1 MALIFCAARWPDL
14 VKVVTGVPWAW
25 LHSLFTSLKFSLVQA
40 RGWYPIVPRLHI
52 GVTTKIEKDGAS
64 EQADAVENATSGWTS
79 SLLLCSHVLLR
90 YM

>member
-1 MALIFCAARWPDL
+1 MRHTDL
-14 VKVVTGVPWAW
+14 VKVVTGVKWAW
-25 LHSLFTSLKFSLVQA
+25 LHSLFASLKLVQ
-40 RGWYPIVPRLHI
+40 GLVPRLHI

-64 EQADAVENATSGWTS
+64 EQADAVENAASGWTS